1 MRHYMAALAVAAILG
16 ALLCPQKAHAVTE
29 CEMKVQRLFTGD
41 DGALWIF
48 FANGGSAAITRADPD
63 FETTT
68 SFAMSALLA
77 SRPIT
82 VRYAADGV
90 ACTASPRHDLVGLYL
105 R

>member
-1 MRHYMAALAVAAILG
+1 MKHATKALMATTLS
-16 ALLCPQKAHAVTE
+16 ALLYPQHALAVTE
-29 CEMKVQRLFTGD
+29 CPVNVKSLFTGD
-41 DGALWIF
+41 DGSLWIIYT
-48 FANGGSAAITRADPD
+48 NGGSGVITRADPD

-82 VRYAADGV
+82 VRYAASGV
-90 ACTASPRHDLVGLYL
+90 ACTASGQHDLVGLYL

>member
-1 MRHYMAALAVAAILG
+1 MMRKRIAALIAAALG
-16 ALLCPQKAHAVTE
+16 ASLCPQQALAVTE
-29 CEMKVQRLFTGD
+29 CPVNVQSVFTGD
-41 DGALWIF
+41 DGSVWIIYT
-48 FANGGSAAITRADPD
+48 NSGSGVITKTDPD
-63 FETTT
+63 FDTTT

-90 ACTASPRHDLVGLYL
+90 PCTSAGRHDLVGLYL